1 MRSSVEFCLGN
12 FCEDLSFFMGM
23 DKHIKQ
29 KKKKNLKRKL
39 LPRDSAIDKGK
50 VH

>member
-1 MRSSVEFCLGN
+1 
-12 FCEDLSFFMGM
+12 MGM

-39 LPRDSAIDKGK
+39 IPIDSAIEKGK